1 LLLVALGGAAHAWDA
16 PTHAGLTERAALA
29 SSLGRRMAVE
39 LGRPLGLYEPL
50 AILRLGAG
58 KDELARRLA
67 ALDPEGGYAP
77 DGDGAPESA
86 LGWLTA
92 GAVVEDVPAE
102 RGRHHFFDPTTI
114 QESST
119 GGGLDERRGLGVRT
133 RLGALA
139 DGTGSLRG
147 LFTGANFDGTG
158 LAATAAWLAAP
169 RARNDWGLERFLD
182 ERERA
187 AAATTP
193 AERDGALAR
202 ALLAAGSILHL
213 VEDAGDPAY
222 VRNDYRVALHDQ
234 ARAFE
239 RFVAA
244 RYGRLAVPDP
254 GGEPVARAH
263 LVELWHDEAG
273 GGLADRTQRRFFSL
287 GTLPTPQGG
296 RYPEPRVHEGD
307 APTGYV
313 SGAVEHLAA
322 YRREAGGVRYG
333 LDQRCFADYAAALL
347 PEIGRYAAGAL
358 EWLFRGRLEVAP
370 VGIELQVSAREL
382 GLGAGTLSLF
392 VDEANGARH
401 KIFEQAISGGDE
413 GAVLASLPRPNEA
426 RHLTALFRGR
436 DPAGEP
442 IVIVREQTLK

>member
-1 LLLVALGGAAHAWDA
+1 MTRLALLLLVALGGVAHAWDA

-29 SSLGRRMAVE
+29 SSLGRRLSVE

-50 AILRLGAG
+50 ALKTGR
-58 KDELARRLA
+58 DELARRLA

-77 DGDGAPESA
+77 DADGAPEST

-92 GAVVEDVPAE
+92 GAVIEDVPAE
-102 RGRHHFFDPTTI
+102 RGRHHFFDPSTI

-119 GGGLDERRGLGVRT
+119 GGGLDERRGLGMRT

-158 LAATAAWLAAP
+158 LAATAWLAAP
-169 RARNDWGLERFLD
+169 RARNEWGLERFLD
-182 ERERA
+182 EREHAA
-187 AAATTP
+187 AAATP
-193 AERDGALAR
+193 AERNAALAR
-202 ALLAAGSILHL
+202 ALLAAGSIVHL

-244 RYGRLAVPDP
+244 RYGRLAVPEP
-254 GGEPVARAH
+254 GGEPLARTH

-273 GGLADRTQRRFFSL
+273 DGLADRTQRRFFSL
-287 GTLPTPQGG
+287 GTLPPDS
-296 RYPEPRVHEGD
+296 RYPEPRVRPG
-307 APTGYV
+307 AATTGYV

-333 LDQRCFADYAAALL
+333 LDERCFADYATALL

-370 VGIELQVSAREL
+370 ANSELQVSAREI

-392 VDEANGARH
+392 VDAANGARR
-401 KIFEQAISGGDE
+401 KIFEQAISGDDE
-413 GAVLASLPRPNEA
+413 GAVLATLPRPAEA
-426 RHLTALFRGR
+426 RHVTALFRGR

-442 IVIVREQTLK
+442 LVIVREQELK